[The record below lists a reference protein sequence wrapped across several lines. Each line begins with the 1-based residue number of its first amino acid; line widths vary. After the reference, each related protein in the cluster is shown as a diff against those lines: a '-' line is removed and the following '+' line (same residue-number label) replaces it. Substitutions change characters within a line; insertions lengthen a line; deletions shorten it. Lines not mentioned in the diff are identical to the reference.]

1 MAVSDLAPPSVVLE
15 TAPAPRKPF
24 SLRPGRPVRVAV
36 VGAGYVANFHL
47 EILAE
52 LAQDLN
58 QSEGLGGVETVAVCD
73 PALDRAQAAARQ
85 WNVPNAVASVAELA
99 GLDVDV
105 AHVLVPPDLHV
116 AVTRQLL
123 EMGIGAL
130 VEKPFAL
137 ASADGRELQSL
148 ADEKGLPLGV
158 NHNNIYHPAFT
169 RLVEHVRSGRLGRVE
184 HVQVCLSVPLAQL
197 EAGDYSHWMF
207 RAPENI
213 VFEQAPHPFSQLH
226 ALIGPVKEAHTT
238 ILGTRELHPGQ
249 IFHDRWLVAA
259 RGERGTAEVYLAFG
273 QGFNR
278 WTLQVLGTDGS
289 AEADL
294 GHNLFSFE
302 EKTPWLEFWNTFLA
316 GWRRSRSLAGDA
328 VAGAARYG
336 ASTLGL
342 TRRQDTYF
350 VGMRRSLR
358 AFYEALRSGRPLPTD
373 GTQAAEVLDWC
384 EAAAKAALAHDPA
397 WNPSPAAIPV
407 SSPARPGE
415 IVVLGGTGFI
425 GRRVVAGLLDRGLP
439 VTTVIR
445 RTHGLPPALLEAA
458 GRGKLRLVRGSLEDG
473 AALAEALQGARQVI
487 HLATGSGD
495 TWEKVE
501 RSMIRGSVAVAEAA
515 LAEGVERFVYVSSV
529 AALYAGAD
537 SAVDPATG
545 LLEDSLETDPQ
556 PDGRDVYSRGK
567 MAAEQALL
575 DLHRRRG
582 LPLVIVRPGV
592 VLGEGTPMQHS
603 GFGLW
608 VRDNHCVGW
617 GLGDTPLPVVLADD
631 VADALVRLAA
641 HEGHDLDGRAL
652 NLCTRT
658 PLSAREIVEELRR
671 ATGRDLHFHP
681 RPLWLSQT
689 MEIGKWMVK
698 VAGRRPGATFPSYRD
713 LKSRSL
719 APGFS
724 SRTAREVLG
733 WRPVEDRETLL
744 DRAVRIYAPRAPQ
757 EIG

>member
-1 MAVSDLAPPSVVLE
+1 MAVSDLAPPSVITE
-15 TAPAPRKPF
+15 KAPGKTPAAAPRKPF

-47 EILAE
+47 EILSE
-52 LAQDLN
+52 LSQLP
-58 QSEGLGGVETVAVCD
+58 GLGGVETVAVCD

-85 WNVPNAVASVAELA
+85 WNVPNAVASIAELA
-99 GLDVDV
+99 GLNVDV

-123 EMGIGAL
+123 EMGIGVL

-137 ASADGRELQSL
+137 SSAEGRELQSL
-148 ADEKGLPLGV
+148 ADERGLPLGV

-226 ALIGPVKEAHTT
+226 ALIGKVKEAHTT

-259 RGERGTAEVYLAFG
+259 RGERGTAEIYLAFG

-278 WTLQVLGTDGS
+278 WTMQVLGTDGS

-328 VAGAARYG
+328 VSGAARYG

-358 AFYEALRSGRPLPTD
+358 AFYEALRAGRPLPTD
-373 GTQAAEVLDWC
+373 GTQASEVLDWC
-384 EAAAKAALAHDPA
+384 EETAKAALAHDPA
-397 WNPSPAAIPV
+397 WQPSPAAIPV

-425 GRRVVAGLLDRGLP
+425 GRRVVAGLLGRGLP

-473 AALAEALQGARQVI
+473 TALAEALKGARQVI

-537 SAVDPATG
+537 SSVDPATG
-545 LLEDSLETDPQ
+545 LLEDSLEIDPQ

-575 DLHRRRG
+575 DLYRRRG

-641 HEGHDLDGRAL
+641 HEGHDLDGQAL
-652 NLCTRT
+652 NLCTRA

-719 APGFS
+719 APQFS

-744 DRAVRIYAPRAPQ
+744 ERAVRIYAPR
-757 EIG
+757 EVG